1 MHVKI
6 SAMFYTGKTNKKS
19 LKNKNTNKNQL
30 DPELYKTIN
39 ISGRKKMGP
48 ELFWLFPAQTMMI
61 LFLGFREVYSLSQYF
76 LNKSNEKNPLK
87 EKYFKLSVFT

>member
-1 MHVKI
+1 
-6 SAMFYTGKTNKKS
+6 
-19 LKNKNTNKNQL
+19 
-30 DPELYKTIN
+30 
-39 ISGRKKMGP
+39 MGP